1 MTENVENLILEH
13 LKRFQTEQTAMRG
26 QLTDVVSRLGQIET
40 MMARLLRESAD
51 AYGERIEDRHVLDAL
66 RSRIDRIERRLELEP

>member
-1 MTENVENLILEH
+1 
-13 LKRFQTEQTAMRG
+13 
-26 QLTDVVSRLGQIET
+26 

-51 AYGERIEDRHVLDAL
+51 ACGERVEDRHALDAL